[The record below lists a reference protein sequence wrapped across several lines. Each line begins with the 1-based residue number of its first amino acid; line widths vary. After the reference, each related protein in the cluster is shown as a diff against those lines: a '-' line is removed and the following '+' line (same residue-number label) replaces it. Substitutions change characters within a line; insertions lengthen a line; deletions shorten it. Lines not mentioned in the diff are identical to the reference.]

1 MTRGLRTPGVAWL
14 VLCGV
19 LAVGAVLVT
28 AIGGS
33 HPNVFPA
40 LEGRPGAD
48 LAQPWRLWTA
58 AWVHWTAAHLAVN
71 LAGVAVVAAVGW
83 RAQAAASATLAWC
96 LAWPLTQALLSTLDA
111 AHLPVALRQDGGL
124 SGVLHAG
131 VVVLGLGLAWPER
144 RRRAQPP
151 PLPHETGFTASR
163 SSALDPSR
171 ITEGPWAMTGLEELS
186 PTTRAPLSTLDPGP
200 PRVVAPAHPV
210 RDRWIG
216 ALIVAGTAVKVL
228 LESPWHLA
236 ARPSAALGIVVMPA
250 MHAAGFAAGA
260 LAWALA
266 CLLPA
271 LARRGPAG
279 R

>member
-1 MTRGLRTPGVAWL
+1 MTSRWRTPGLAWL
-14 VLCGV
+14 GLCGV
-19 LAVGAVLVT
+19 LGAGAVLVT
-28 AIGGS
+28 AIGGA
-33 HPNVFPA
+33 HPGAFAA

-48 LAQPWRLWTA
+48 LLQPWRLWTA

-71 LAGVAVVAAVGW
+71 LAGLAVVAAVGW
-83 RAQAAASATLAWC
+83 RAQVPASAALAWC
-96 LAWPLTQALLSTLDA
+96 VAWPATQALLSTLDA
-111 AHLPVALRQDGGL
+111 TQLPAALRHDGGL

-144 RRRAQPP
+144 RRAGPASAPP
-151 PLPHETGFTASR
+151 ETGFTASR
-163 SSALDPSR
+163 SAAPDPSR

-186 PTTRAPLSTLDPGP
+186 PTTRAPLSTLEAGP
-200 PRVVAPAHPV
+200 HRAPAPSHPV

-228 LESPWHLA
+228 LESPWQLVP
-236 ARPSAALGIVVMPA
+236 RPSAALGIVVMPA

-260 LAWALA
+260 LAWAFA

-271 LARRGPAG
+271 WARRRPAG

>member
-1 MTRGLRTPGVAWL
+1 MTDRLRAPGGAWL
-14 VLCGV
+14 VLCGL

-28 AIGGS
+28 AIGAS
-33 HPNVFPA
+33 HAGVFAA

-48 LAQPWRLWTA
+48 LSQPWRLWSA
-58 AWVHWTAAHLAVN
+58 AWVHWTGAHLVVN

-83 RAQAAASATLAWC
+83 RAQAPASAALAWC
-96 LAWPLTQALLSTLDA
+96 VAWPATQALLSTLDVA
-111 AHLPVALRQDGGL
+111 RLPAALRHDGGL

-131 VVVLGLGLAWPER
+131 VAVLGLALAWPAR
-144 RRRAQPP
+144 RRRADARPAP
-151 PLPHETGFTASR
+151 VDAGFTASR

-171 ITEGPWAMTGLEELS
+171 ITEGPWAMTALDELS
-186 PTTRAPLSTLDPGP
+186 PTTRAPQSTLDADP
-200 PRVVAPAHPV
+200 PRATTAHPV

-228 LESPWHLA
+228 LESPWRLA
-236 ARPSAALGIVVMPA
+236 LRPSAALGIVVMPA
-250 MHAAGFAAGA
+250 MHAAGFVAGV
-260 LAWALA
+260 LAWALV

-271 LARRGPAG
+271 LAGRAPRG